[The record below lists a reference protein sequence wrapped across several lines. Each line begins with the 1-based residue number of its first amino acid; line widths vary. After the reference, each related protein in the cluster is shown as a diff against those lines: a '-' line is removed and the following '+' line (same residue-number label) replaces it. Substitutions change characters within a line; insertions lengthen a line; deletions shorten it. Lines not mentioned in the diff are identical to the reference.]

1 MPIEIANR
9 CPAIRPDRAAL
20 RSLIRGI
27 LRMEDRPATSV
38 TLVIA
43 DDALL
48 RELNRRFRKLD
59 KTTDVLS
66 FEPDPGDSPEDSMP
80 GEIYVS
86 MDRVRVQAPRYRH
99 SPQRELA
106 RLVIHGTLHVLG
118 HDHHR
123 EPHRSRMRSRE
134 RACELAL
141 VARDAGL
148 FKAAARGG
156 SAARNKARAR

>member
-1 MPIEIANR
+1 
-9 CPAIRPDRAAL
+9 
-20 RSLIRGI
+20 
-27 LRMEDRPATSV
+27 MEGGLETSV

-43 DDALL
+43 DDVML
-48 RELNRRFRKLD
+48 RGLNLRFRKLD

-66 FEPDPGDSPEDSMP
+66 FEPDPGDSGDDSMP

-118 HDHHR
+118 HDHVR
-123 EPHRSRMRSRE
+123 EPQRARMRGRE
-134 RACELAL
+134 RACERAL
-141 VARDAGL
+141 VTRDTLL
-148 FKAAARGG
+148 FKSAVPG
-156 SAARNKARAR
+156 SRCVPRKTPIR